1 AVAKHIYTTLR
12 NSSVVMSNL
21 IGPVEPMAL
30 ANHPVKGLY
39 FIMSG
44 APESIDIAVM
54 SYARTLRITLKTQKD
69 LIDEQKFKL
78 CMVRAF
84 EAISKAS
91 MEIPNKTKIK

>member
-1 AVAKHIYTTLR
+1 MLQAVAKHLYGTLR

-44 APESIDIAVM
+44 APEVTIISSLWFAGV
-54 SYARTLRITLKTQKD
+54 S
-69 LIDEQKFKL
+69 LIKSLIK
-78 CMVRAF
+78 M
-84 EAISKAS
+84 
-91 MEIPNKTKIK
+91 NKNRVTIVNLQI